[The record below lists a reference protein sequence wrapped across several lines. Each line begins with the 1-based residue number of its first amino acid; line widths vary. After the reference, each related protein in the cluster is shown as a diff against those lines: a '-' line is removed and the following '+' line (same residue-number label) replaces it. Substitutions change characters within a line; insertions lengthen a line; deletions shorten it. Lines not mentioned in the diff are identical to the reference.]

1 MSKSKNVR
9 KQPVIT
15 PWKRW
20 KLWLSRNEKILWV
33 GLLILIAPL
42 FAFTGAVSSFLR
54 PAQDT
59 RVHTVYYGQEV
70 TTADLK
76 RVSRFVEA
84 LRQIAPGALAG
95 ARDLILDGPPDFNF
109 DAYKYL
115 LYAKKAARLG
125 IRVSDDELILR
136 IQELW
141 REAEATR
148 LASE

>member
-42 FAFTGAVSSFLR
+42 FAFTGAVSSFLQ
-54 PAQDT
+54 PVQDT

-70 TTADLK
+70 TT
-76 RVSRFVEA
+76 V
-84 LRQIAPGALAG
+84 
-95 ARDLILDGPPDFNF
+95 
-109 DAYKYL
+109 
-115 LYAKKAARLG
+115 
-125 IRVSDDELILR
+125 
-136 IQELW
+136 
-141 REAEATR
+141 
-148 LASE
+148 